1 MTASLNTDQTKKI
14 CTRCGYKRRESDDS
28 VVPETECPKCRIVYQ
43 KFESSML
50 AFDMVISEKK
60 IMRSAKKRKNK
71 GGYIMMLFIVFA
83 SLFVIGF
90 VSGRSYS
97 KYELQREARSGFVQS
112 QKKL

>member
-1 MTASLNTDQTKKI
+1 MTAPLDTDRMKKI

-50 AFDMVISEKK
+50 AFDMIMSEKK
-60 IMRSAKKRKNK
+60 ITRSAKKRKNK
-71 GGYIMMLFIVFA
+71 GGYIMMLFIVFT
-83 SLFVIGF
+83 SVFVIGF

-97 KYELQREARSGFVQS
+97 KYEFQREVRAGLIH
-112 QKKL
+112 KKF